1 MVDFCILIMGRIY
14 NWFLYESYGWSGSSM
29 WASEIRTAS
38 LYEMMKAWKYYLS
51 ALTLI
56 VQAIPKFSF
65 KNLSKL
71 GLHVV
76 TSLL

>member
-1 MVDFCILIMGRIY
+1 
-14 NWFLYESYGWSGSSM
+14 M
-29 WASEIRTAS
+29 WASEIRAVS

-65 KNLSKL
+65 KNSSKL
-71 GLHVV
+71 GLHVL